1 MVRIACTRAAS
12 RVLVIV
18 AAFGSAVSAA
28 PQFEAPARSSAVIS
42 IPAEGL
48 YRFGSEKVE
57 RRELPQRLYDA
68 LHDAPAEA
76 QVVELIAGEDVRYV
90 VVRDALC
97 IIRELGFDSVR
108 LEVLRADAADPDAL
122 LEARIVSCPVGV
134 RAESSGLPPPT
145 YPERASDD
153 PPPLPL
159 PPPPPKAPPRTV
171 AEAQPVPE
179 VMDPSTLFVDVRA
192 ASGSQTI
199 AVNSRAVQPS
209 QLRTFLQGFIA
220 DRPHDDRH
228 VALKASREIAFGE
241 VAGVMADIE
250 AAGASVIW
258 LVVDDIEGP
267 TEIAPVLPHPP
278 SEAGG
283 IPGGVKGLETAPLPP
298 NIVRVSGGVLRGKAI
313 RKPQPSY
320 PGMAKAAGVE
330 GAVAVEVTVDESGT
344 VYSARAISGHPLLR
358 DAAVTA
364 ARGWTFKPTLRQGK
378 RVMVIGTITFDF
390 RAPQRP
396 PQD

>member
-1 MVRIACTRAAS
+1 M
-12 RVLVIV
+12 
-18 AAFGSAVSAA
+18 
-28 PQFEAPARSSAVIS
+28 
-42 IPAEGL
+42 
-48 YRFGSEKVE
+48 
-57 RRELPQRLYDA
+57 
-68 LHDAPAEA
+68 
-76 QVVELIAGEDVRYV
+76 
-90 VVRDALC
+90 
-97 IIRELGFDSVR
+97 
-108 LEVLRADAADPDAL
+108 
-122 LEARIVSCPVGV
+122 
-134 RAESSGLPPPT
+134 
-145 YPERASDD
+145 
-153 PPPLPL
+153 
-159 PPPPPKAPPRTV
+159 
-171 AEAQPVPE
+171 PE

-220 DRPHDDRH
+220 DRPHDARH
-228 VALKASREIAFGE
+228 VALKASKEIAFGE